1 MTKLNQASLKLAAV
15 VLIVA
20 VTVVFWWIVGDQT
33 NEAARQLDAEG
44 VELDYAIRPVVNLG
58 PAGERIVGV
67 LACIG
72 AIGAFGVLVLGTYTR
87 KVAFGWWWVLI
98 PLAGVGAIVG
108 WFWRVLTAGE
118 IGANIGLGLAVIYA
132 CPLLVVLLTAAAV
145 AKLKLQRD
153 RERRSHP

>member
-44 VELDYAIRPVVNLG
+44 VELDYAIRPVNLG

-87 KVAFGWWWVLI
+87 KVAFGWWWILI
-98 PLAGVGAIVG
+98 PLVGVGAIVG

-118 IGANIGLGLAVIYA
+118 IGANIGLGFAVIYA
-132 CPLLVVLLTAAAV
+132 CPLLVVLLAAAAV
-145 AKLKLQRD
+145 ATRRLQRD
-153 RERRSHP
+153 RERRNHPS

>member
-44 VELDYAIRPVVNLG
+44 VELDYVIRPVHLG
-58 PAGERIVGV
+58 PEGERIVGV

-72 AIGAFGVLVLGTYTR
+72 AIGAFGVLVVGTYTR
-87 KVAFGWWWVLI
+87 KVAFGWWWILI

-118 IGANIGLGLAVIYA
+118 IGANIGLGFAVFYA
-132 CPLLVVLLTAAAV
+132 CPLLVVLLTTAAV
-145 AKLKLQRD
+145 ATRRLQRD
-153 RERRSHP
+153 RERRNHPS